1 MRIGWHFGLILAVL
15 VPMAGAGQSQTTPAD
30 TPAPTIPAPTIPA
43 PTDLAAPATPIVT
56 LDREKLFSGTMFGKS
71 VTAAIEAEAAVLSAE
86 NRKIDTDLEAE
97 ERSLTDRRAG
107 MSPED
112 FRVLADTFDQKVT
125 VLRAAQDEKS
135 RSLAKLRDD
144 ERKRFFEAS
153 IAILGQLMREIGAF
167 AILSNDAVILSFD
180 RIDITDEAIARMD
193 QVLGDGSSVPKP

>member
-1 MRIGWHFGLILAVL
+1 MT
-15 VPMAGAGQSQTTPAD
+15 GAGQSQPTPAD
-30 TPAPTIPAPTIPA
+30 MPAPPVPAPTV
-43 PTDLAAPATPIVT
+43 LAAPATPIVT

-86 NRKIDTDLEAE
+86 NHKIDTDLEAE

-125 VLRAAQDEKS
+125 ELRAAQDEKS

>member
-1 MRIGWHFGLILAVL
+1 MRIGRHLGLVLAVL
-15 VPMAGAGQSQTTPAD
+15 LPMANLGLAQPVPAD
-30 TPAPTIPAPTIPA
+30 
-43 PTDLAAPATPIVT
+43 AAAVVPATPIVT
-56 LDREKLFSGTMFGKS
+56 LDRERLFTGTMFGKS
-71 VTAAIEAEAAVLSAE
+71 VTSAIEVEAAVLSAE
-86 NRKIDTDLEAE
+86 NHKIDTDLEAE

-112 FRVLADTFDQKVT
+112 FRVLADAFDAKVT
-125 VLRAAQDEKS
+125 ELRAGQEQKS

-153 IAILGQLMREIGAF
+153 IPILGQLMREIGAF

>member
-1 MRIGWHFGLILAVL
+1 MPGAALILAVL

-30 TPAPTIPAPTIPA
+30 TPAPTIPA

-56 LDREKLFSGTMFGKS
+56 LDREKLFSGTMFGKA

-107 MSPED
+107 MSPAD